1 MRDLWDQARSCPG
14 HALMMMPEQTLR
26 RKEQL
31 SDKAPND
38 CMELGLLGMVL
49 VSFCLCRH
57 QVRRS
62 WEKLGIVQSEVTIL
76 QLRRDW
82 PGEVRI
88 LAQAHV
94 FGTIHRCPLWVHCG
108 QSLLVVCGQCALASL
123 DAGTGHLQP
132 EVPAEP
138 VGGGSQKMVP
148 KRELVL
154 GTRWTDR
161 EGHCAVGMSSLRTA
175 LLPLTH
181 QCGQGCLGGTLG

>member
-1 MRDLWDQARSCPG
+1 MIL
-14 HALMMMPEQTLR
+14 PEQTLR

-62 WEKLGIVQSEVTIL
+62 WEKLGIVQSEVMIL

-88 LAQAHV
+88 PAQTHV
-94 FGTIHRCPLWVHCG
+94 FGTIHGCPLWVCCG
-108 QSLLVVCGQCALASL
+108 QSLLVVCGHCALASL

-132 EVPAEP
+132 EVPAKP
-138 VGGGSQKMVP
+138 VGGVP
-148 KRELVL
+148 KR
-154 GTRWTDR
+154 WSSR
-161 EGHCAVGMSSLRTA
+161 ESLS
-175 LLPLTH
+175 
-181 QCGQGCLGGTLG
+181 